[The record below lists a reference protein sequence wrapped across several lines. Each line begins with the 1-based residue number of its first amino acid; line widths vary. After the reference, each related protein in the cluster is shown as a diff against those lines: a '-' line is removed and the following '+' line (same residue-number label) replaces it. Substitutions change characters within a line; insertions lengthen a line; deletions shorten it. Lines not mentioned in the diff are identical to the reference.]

1 MNKTELVHHLSFQ
14 SDLSQ
19 TGARRALDCMIDA
32 ITKSLK
38 KGRSVSLSGFGTFS
52 LVQRQAR
59 TGRNPRTGL
68 PIQIQASKTVR
79 FKPSKELK
87 ETFDR

>member
-1 MNKTELVHHLSFQ
+1 MNKTELIHHLSFQ

-19 TGARRALDCMIDA
+19 AGARRVLDCMIDG

-38 KGRSVSLSGFGTFS
+38 KGHRVSLSGFGTFS
-52 LVQRQAR
+52 AIHRQAR
-59 TGRNPRTGL
+59 TGHNPRTGR
-68 PIQIQASKTVR
+68 PMHIQASKTVR
-79 FKPSKELK
+79 FKPSKELR